1 MAVPWQTSV
10 RDPGVVFPAPSP
22 GPLWLSALLPLSAQ
36 VAIKDKQEGI
46 E

>member
-10 RDPGVVFPAPSP
+10 RDPGAPSP
-22 GPLWLSALLPLSAQ
+22 GPLRLSALLPLSAQ